1 MKKDL
6 ETLKQ
11 RMLNSPLGR
20 NVENWNLLRENAKE
34 DFNAQVIYDLD
45 ASAFIK
51 VWMASKC
58 GENET
63 N

>member
-11 RMLNSPLGR
+11 RMLNSPLER
-20 NVENWNLLRENAKE
+20 TVENWNLLRENAKE
-34 DFNAQVIYDLD
+34 YFNAQVIYDLD
-45 ASAFIK
+45 ASAFIHK
-51 VWMASKC
+51 WLKSEC
-58 GENET
+58 NET

>member
-11 RMLNSPLGR
+11 RMLNSTLER
-20 NVENWNLLRENAKE
+20 TVENWNFLREEEKFFFE
-34 DFNAQVIYDLD
+34 TQVIYDLD
-45 ASAFIK
+45 ASAFINK
-51 VWMASKC
+51 WLKSEC
-58 GENET
+58 NET

>member
-11 RMLNSPLGR
+11 RMLNSPLER
-20 NVENWNLLRENAKE
+20 TVENWNLLRENAKE

-45 ASAFIK
+45 TSAFINK
-51 VWMASKC
+51 WLKSEC
-58 GENET
+58 NET